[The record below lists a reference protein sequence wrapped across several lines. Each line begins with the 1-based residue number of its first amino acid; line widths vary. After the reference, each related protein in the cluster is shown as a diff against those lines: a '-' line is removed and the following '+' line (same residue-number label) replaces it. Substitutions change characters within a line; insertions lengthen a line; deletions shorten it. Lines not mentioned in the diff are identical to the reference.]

1 MGIAKRQG
9 KFNEKMI
16 YGRHTF
22 FDRMRH
28 AVAIFTVKCRTY
40 WGPLSDELDFGR
52 ITWKKSFNSILQS
65 SASIQMEKRFLMAVP
80 PQPLIWSVEKYK
92 IVRRKFP

>member
-1 MGIAKRQG
+1 
-9 KFNEKMI
+9 MI

-52 ITWKKSFNSILQS
+52 ITWTDLLNSILQS
-65 SASIQMEKRFLMAVP
+65 SASIQMEERFFMAVR
-80 PQPLIWSVEKYK
+80 QPLIWSVEKYK
-92 IVRRKFP
+92 IMRRKFR